1 MSIHPKI
8 KIHMSI
14 IVSFQYLVKGNTV
27 SHYCLYCI
35 RISKRLE
42 MYPQMKIFECYFTYS
57 FFNWSDFS
65 ACFSY
70 LSLDDVCDFLS
81 TLKYNT

>member
-42 MYPQMKIFECYFTYS
+42 MYPQMKLFEWTYTS
-57 FFNWSDFS
+57 HIRSSTGRTFPHAFLT
-65 ACFSY
+65 Y
-70 LSLDDVCDFLS
+70 L
-81 TLKYNT
+81 